1 MRWALA
7 LGGLVVLVIVGAL
20 LVFSNPTWVYDVNGD
35 ALGSSLSGETNGTR
49 GTCKQHGSRQSRWR
63 CWVEVD
69 PGSGVA
75 SKYHLVSD
83 DSGCWTAKRTTAA
96 QRHSRGAIPVSGCAG
111 FWDYAA
117 PNGPGLG

>member
-35 ALGSSLSGETNGTR
+35 ALGSSLSGETNGAG
-49 GTCKQHGSRQSRWR
+49 GTCKQHEPRQNRWR
-63 CWVEVD
+63 CGVEVD

-75 SKYHLVSD
+75 SSYHLVSD
-83 DSGCWTAKRTTAA
+83 DSGCWTAKRITAA
-96 QRHSRGAIPVSGCAG
+96 QRHSRGAAPVSGCAG

-117 PNGPGLG
+117 PNGPGFG